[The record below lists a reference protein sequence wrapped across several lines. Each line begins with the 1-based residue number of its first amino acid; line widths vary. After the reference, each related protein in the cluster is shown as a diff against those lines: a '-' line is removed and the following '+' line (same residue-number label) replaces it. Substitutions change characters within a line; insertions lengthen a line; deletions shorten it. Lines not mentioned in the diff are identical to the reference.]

1 MPQECVH
8 ILWGGVFLDPQEFVH
23 ILWGGAS
30 DPQEFVHI
38 LGGRVGWAIT
48 LEGRPPQPLWGE
60 RAGGAAIRTGRTVTS
75 ESSQR
80 CSRAQLLQDKYRPF
94 VELKHGTCQARRSTL
109 T

>member
-1 MPQECVH
+1 MPQECVVVH

-48 LEGRPPQPLWGE
+48 LEGRPPPAAVG
-60 RAGGAAIRTGRTVTS
+60 RAGGRRGHPHWANRYFGIFATLQPRPALTG
-75 ESSQR
+75 
-80 CSRAQLLQDKYRPF
+80 
-94 VELKHGTCQARRSTL
+94 
-109 T
+109 